1 MRDKAVVPDRD
12 QLANKCMRLDTA
24 PLPDLYALLNF
35 DKRAD
40 ERVVIDLATI
50 EVHRLHNGDVLPEFD
65 IDDSDGAK
73 LRLVH

>member
-1 MRDKAVVPDRD
+1 
-12 QLANKCMRLDTA
+12 MRLDTA
-24 PLPDLYALLNF
+24 PLPDLHSLLNF
-35 DKRAD
+35 DKRTD

-50 EVHRLHNGDVLPEFD
+50 EIHRLHNSDVLPEFD